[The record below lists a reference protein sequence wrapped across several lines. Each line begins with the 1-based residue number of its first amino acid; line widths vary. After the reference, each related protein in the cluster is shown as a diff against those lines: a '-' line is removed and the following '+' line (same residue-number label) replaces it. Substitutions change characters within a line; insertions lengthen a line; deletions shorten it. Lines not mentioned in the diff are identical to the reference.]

1 MFGKNTIVGKK
12 FFENADGKLLV
23 TSVFMTLQG
32 EGPFRGEP
40 AVFVR
45 LAMCNL
51 ACSFCDTY
59 FNSGD
64 WYTPDELSIKIAD
77 VISEYFDGHTPQYAQ
92 YLSYFEGG
100 RTKYCFAY
108 CGPERCNCMVGVKQR
123 EITVSKRKMGLV
135 ITGGEP
141 MLQDALVPFLD
152 LMDKEFKWM
161 QIESNGTQYQP
172 LPSHTT
178 LVLSPK
184 CAEKNGKPTKYLEP
198 NEKVLDRADCLKFVM
213 CADSGSPYN
222 SIPEWALAW
231 RDVTKKPVFVSPMN
245 IYNREPQ
252 ASKILRAGSNDIT
265 IDQRSKIDEVI
276 SFWEEGLLDMKAN
289 QINHE
294 YTAKYCVQN
303 GLTLN
308 LQLHL
313 YASLA

>member
-1 MFGKNTIVGKK
+1 MFGKNDIVGKK
-12 FFENADGKLLV
+12 FFKDADGKLLV

-32 EGPFRGEP
+32 EGPYRGEP

-64 WYTPDELSIKIAD
+64 WYTPEELLGKIDA
-77 VISEYFDGHTPQYAQ
+77 VITEYFDYKVPGWAT
-92 YLSYFEGG
+92 YFADDG
-100 RTKYCFAY
+100 
-108 CGPERCNCMVGVKQR
+108 
-123 EITVSKRKMGLV
+123 EIVIPRKMGLV

-141 MLQDALVPFLD
+141 MLQDALVPFLALAQD
-152 LMDKEFKWM
+152 EFTWN
-161 QIESNGTQYQP
+161 QIESNGTQYQQ
-172 LPSHTT
+172 LPISTT
-178 LVLSPK
+178 LIVSPK
-184 CAEKNGKPTKYLEP
+184 CSEKNGKAVKYLEP
-198 NEKVLDRADCLKFVM
+198 NHKVLDRADCLKFVM
-213 CADSGSPYN
+213 SADSDSPYN
-222 SIPEWALAW
+222 TVPAWALNW
-231 RDVTKKPVFVSPMN
+231 RDTYEKPIFVSPMN

-252 ASKILRAGSNDIT
+252 ASKLLRAGKNTIT
-265 IDQRSKIDEVI
+265 LDERSKIDEVI

-289 QINHE
+289 QKNHE

-303 GLTLN
+303 GCTLN